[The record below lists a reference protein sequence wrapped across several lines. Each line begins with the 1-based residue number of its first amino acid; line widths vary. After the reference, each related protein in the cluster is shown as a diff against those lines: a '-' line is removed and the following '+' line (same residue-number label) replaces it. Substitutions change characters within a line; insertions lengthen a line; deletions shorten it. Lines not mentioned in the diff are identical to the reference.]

1 MLINRP
7 PAETMPRAQTHQ
19 AHYHR
24 WYLLTAQATDS
35 HTQTLLYIGTA
46 VQAGRPGI
54 SYIQHILH
62 SVLGPIDLKIRSYP
76 FATISDTWDI
86 LIYYVCSSFVWLL
99 ICVSVIIQLMAATK
113 Q

>member
-76 FATISDTWDI
+76 FAYLTISDTSDI
-86 LIYYVCSSFVWLL
+86 LFYCVCTS
-99 ICVSVIIQLMAATK
+99 CV
-113 Q
+113 